1 MARAVLCRELG
12 PPETLTLVDV
22 PSPEPR
28 AGEVVVR
35 VRAAGLNFFDTLI
48 IQGKYQYKPD
58 LPFSP
63 AGEFAGVVERLG
75 DGVAGLRP
83 GDRVMGYVG
92 WGGAREEIAVDATI
106 LSPIPD
112 GVSFAE
118 AAGLLVTYGT
128 TLHAFRD
135 RAALAAGETV
145 AVLGASGGVGQAAIE
160 VARAMGARVIACASS
175 DDKLA
180 FCRGMGA
187 DETVNYETADLK
199 AELRRLTDGRGTDVI
214 YDPVGGD
221 QSEKALRT
229 MAWGGR
235 FLVIGFAS
243 GVIPKMPLN
252 LTLLKGCSIVGVFWG
267 EHTRREPDR
276 HAANMATL
284 LDWCAAGVIRPHI
297 DRTFDLADAPAAL
310 RLIADRKVRGKVILT
325 A

>member
-1 MARAVLCRELG
+1 MRAVLCQALG
-12 PPETLTLVDV
+12 PPEQLVV
-22 PSPEPR
+22 AEVCAPAPQS
-28 AGEVVVR
+28 GQVVVR

-48 IQGKYQYKPD
+48 IEGKYQYKPE

-63 AGEFAGVVERLG
+63 AGEFAGVVARVGE
-75 DGVAGLRP
+75 GVEGIRP

-92 WGGAREEIAVDATI
+92 WGAAREEIAVDAAA
-106 LSPIPD
+106 LARIPD
-112 GVSFAE
+112 GVDFAT

-128 TLHAFRD
+128 TIHAFRD
-135 RAALAAGETV
+135 RANLKPGETV
-145 AVLGASGGVGQAAIE
+145 AVLGAAGGVGQAAIE

-175 DDKLA
+175 EDKLA
-180 FCRGMGA
+180 FCRAAGA

-199 AELRRLTDGRGTDVI
+199 EELRRLTDGHGVDVV

-221 QSEKALRT
+221 QSGKALRA

-243 GVIPKMPLN
+243 GVIPKPPLN
-252 LTLLKGCSIVGVFWG
+252 LALLKGCSIVGVFWG

-276 HAANMATL
+276 HKANMATL
-284 LDWCAAGVIRPHI
+284 LHWCAEKTIRPHI
-297 DRTFDLADAPAAL
+297 DRSFDLAEAAAAI
-310 RLIADRKVRGKVILT
+310 RLIADRKVKGKIVLT

>member
-1 MARAVLCRELG
+1 MRAVLCQALG
-12 PPETLTLVDV
+12 PPEQLAVAEV
-22 PSPEPR
+22 PAPAPQS
-28 AGEVVVR
+28 GQVVVR

-48 IQGKYQYKPD
+48 IEGKYQYKPE

-63 AGEFAGVVERLG
+63 AGEFAGVVARVGE
-75 DGVAGLRP
+75 GVTGARA

-92 WGGAREEIAVDATI
+92 WGAAREEIAVDAAA
-106 LSPIPD
+106 LARIPD
-112 GVSFAE
+112 GVDFAT

-128 TLHAFRD
+128 TIHAFRD
-135 RAALAAGETV
+135 RANLKPGETV

-175 DDKLA
+175 EDKLA
-180 FCRGMGA
+180 FCREMGA
-187 DETVNYETADLK
+187 DDTVNYETADLK
-199 AELRRLTDGRGTDVI
+199 DELRRLTNGRGVDVV

-221 QSEKALRT
+221 QSGKALRA

-243 GVIPKMPLN
+243 GVIPKPPLN
-252 LTLLKGCSIVGVFWG
+252 LALLKGCSIIGVFWG
-267 EHTRREPDR
+267 EHTRREPER

-284 LDWCAAGVIRPHI
+284 LHWCAERTIRPHI
-297 DRTFDLADAPAAL
+297 DRAFDLAEAAAAI
-310 RLIADRKVRGKVILT
+310 RLIADRKVKGKVVLT

>member
-1 MARAVLCRELG
+1 MVRAVLCTGLG
-12 PPETLTLVDV
+12 PPEALTITDL
-22 PSPEPR
+22 PAPEPQP
-28 AGEVVVR
+28 GQVVVR

-63 AGEFAGVVERLG
+63 AGEFAGTVARLG
-75 DGVAGLRP
+75 DGVSGFRP
-83 GDRVMGYVG
+83 GDRVMGYTK
-92 WGGAREEIAVDATI
+92 WGAAREEIAADATA
-106 LSPIPD
+106 LTLVPD
-112 GVSFAE
+112 GVPFAT

-135 RAALAAGETV
+135 RAALTPGETV

-160 VARAMGARVIACASS
+160 VARVMGATVIACASS
-175 DDKLA
+175 EDKLA
-180 FCRGMGA
+180 FCREMGA
-187 DETVNYETADLK
+187 HETVNYEMADLK
-199 AELRRLTDGRGTDVI
+199 EELRRLTGGRGVDVV

-221 QSEKALRT
+221 QSEKALRA
-229 MAWGGR
+229 MAWNGR

-267 EHTRREPDR
+267 EHTRREPER
-276 HAANMATL
+276 HSANMKTL
-284 LDWCAAGVIRPHI
+284 LDWCARGAIRPHI
-297 DRTFDLADAPAAL
+297 DRTFDLADATAAL
-310 RLIADRKVRGKVILT
+310 RLIADRKVKGKVILT

>member
-1 MARAVLCRELG
+1 MRAVLCQALG
-12 PPETLTLVDV
+12 PPEQLVV
-22 PSPEPR
+22 AEVCAPAPQS
-28 AGEVVVR
+28 GQVVVR

-48 IQGKYQYKPD
+48 IEGKYQYKPE

-63 AGEFAGVVERLG
+63 AGEFAGVVARVGE
-75 DGVAGLRP
+75 GVEGIRP

-92 WGGAREEIAVDATI
+92 WGAAREEIAVDAAA
-106 LSPIPD
+106 LARIPD
-112 GVSFAE
+112 GVDFAT

-128 TLHAFRD
+128 TIHAFRD
-135 RAALAAGETV
+135 RANLKPGETV
-145 AVLGASGGVGQAAIE
+145 AVLGAAGGVGQAAIE

-175 DDKLA
+175 EDKLA
-180 FCRGMGA
+180 FCRAAGA

-199 AELRRLTDGRGTDVI
+199 DELRRLTNGRGVDVV

-221 QSEKALRT
+221 QSGKALRA

-243 GVIPKMPLN
+243 GVIPKPPLN
-252 LTLLKGCSIVGVFWG
+252 LALLKGCSIVGVFWG

-276 HAANMATL
+276 HKANMATL
-284 LDWCAAGVIRPHI
+284 LHWCAEKTIRPHI
-297 DRTFDLADAPAAL
+297 DRSFDLAEAAAAI
-310 RLIADRKVRGKVILT
+310 RLIADRKVKGKIVLT